1 MATNDDAAFQST
13 MHALISEVDDD
24 HYRPGT
30 PPASPSPSPSP
41 PPRKRRRLGKHS
53 GIPKSVLQLL
63 DLEARDDSDTDDD
76 DAQDVTGD
84 FVDDEPNH
92 DLAVPYEL
100 PFLDGDR
107 ETVREDADFL
117 RGLAASFEE
126 QALKE
131 REREREVDEDVS
143 LVSPLAPLM
152 NSPLHT
158 FYVSS
163 HWEHRLVDFMGTL
176 DGIALVGTPG
186 PSSRMVF
193 FETRE
198 LAAVVNAVRKWMWAH
213 RVWFRGPQEISPFEV
228 APLLNIH
235 LSSAPDPT
243 DMLYTDVR
251 YSCFGR
257 LKSAVMGGLY
267 RNDLVFIDQLVYDR
281 IWVVPRFHLAPPALP
296 TQSAP
301 ADRSRQPRPP
311 RRLLDVDALRRERP
325 DEHLVF
331 THRGTRC
338 RWGSRLFSLPS
349 GLEILPLGLKHDTM
363 RVRPSEDELDLF
375 MASNC
380 DEINALFTGPS
391 CALQEGDRVLVMDEL
406 FRFNGDGGHIV
417 AIFERREGCNRVRMA
432 VVSRLFQIADL
443 APTRCFVQPVSSL
456 RLHALSWRRAVSVG
470 DRVVVVAGSGFRGY
484 SGRIFDFPA
493 PGVIRFES
501 LEPEALEV
509 DVALRHVRLD
519 FRRGDVVRV
528 VRGKHK
534 DEIGL
539 IVALRLAGYMEVY
552 VCDAARIN
560 NCLRPSFMS
569 TGTDFSVGSADG
581 SKPRNRRACTDTG
594 EDLSAEEHA
603 TILVPTHDVAFVPL
617 DDGGFQFSISS
628 EWAHR
633 SVQSRREAAMSLDR
647 VRHKW
652 ELDLMRTGRF
662 VVGMFVRVIGKHQK
676 KGQFGMIQDYRRIVP
691 TPDGD
696 GLLDRDADWGDIRK
710 DVRISVRMDG
720 SYLVEDLSLDDV
732 VERDSGLAVLMA
744 LLLQEFRKVKPFEK
758 EVPEPRE
765 PSPPILQLSD
775 LTDAEVHALSGT
787 TFSPAVSPPDV
798 GETTGFWLTHRNLIG
813 KRIDVRVESL
823 EFLYNLAKQPNVGN
837 KIGPK
842 VTKVAGLCGYI
853 RPFGRAVPVRE
864 TGSFVLRFLA
874 RGKDANVPVVALRP
888 LRTTPVPGE
897 TGAVSCISAR
907 QCRVIIIGPD
917 VSGDHSRI
925 GEYAETIPSSPPSS
939 TDIVRVRFAWVR
951 LSDGS
956 HRQVNAEYHVAC
968 LCHSLNQDTP
978 APADVPPVTR
988 TDFDKK
994 T

>member
-1 MATNDDAAFQST
+1 MATNDDEAFQSA
-13 MHALISEVDDD
+13 MHALISEVDED

-41 PPRKRRRLGKHS
+41 PPHKRQRL
-53 GIPKSVLQLL
+53 
-63 DLEARDDSDTDDD
+63 DDSDTDDD
-76 DAQDVTGD
+76 NVQEATGD

-100 PFLDGDR
+100 PFLNGDR
-107 ETVREDADFL
+107 ETVREDTEFL
-117 RGLAASFEE
+117 RGLVASFEE
-126 QALKE
+126 QALQE
-131 REREREVDEDVS
+131 RERERVGREREVDEDVS
-143 LVSPLAPLM
+143 LVSPLTPLM

-176 DGIALVGTPG
+176 DGITLVGTPG

-193 FETRE
+193 FETCK

-213 RVWFRGPQEISPFEV
+213 CVWFRAPQEISPFEV

-235 LSSAPDPT
+235 LGSAPDPT

-267 RNDLVFIDQLVYDR
+267 WNDLVFIDQLGKETVS
-281 IWVVPRFHLAPPALP
+281 WL
-296 TQSAP
+296 
-301 ADRSRQPRPP
+301 
-311 RRLLDVDALRRERP
+311 
-325 DEHLVF
+325 
-331 THRGTRC
+331 
-338 RWGSRLFSLPS
+338 W
-349 GLEILPLGLKHDTM
+349 
-363 RVRPSEDELDLF
+363 
-375 MASNC
+375 
-380 DEINALFTGPS
+380 
-391 CALQEGDRVLVMDEL
+391 DEL
-406 FRFNGDGGHIV
+406 FRFSGDGGHIV
-417 AIFERREGCNRVRMA
+417 AIFERREGCNRVCMA
-432 VVSRLFQIADL
+432 VVSRLFQVADL
-443 APTRCFVQPVSSL
+443 APTQCFVQPVSSL
-456 RLHALSWRRAVSVG
+456 RLHALSWRRAVNVG
-470 DRVVVVAGSGFRGY
+470 DHVVVVAGSGFREY
-484 SGRIFDFPA
+484 SGRIFDFPV
-493 PGVIRFES
+493 PGAIRFES

-519 FRRGDVVRV
+519 FRRGDI

-534 DEIGL
+534 DKIGL
-539 IVALRLAGYMEVY
+539 IVALCLAGYMEVY
-552 VCDAARIN
+552 VCDAAQIN
-560 NCLRPSFMS
+560 NCLCPSFMS
-569 TGTDFSVGSADG
+569 TGTDFSAGSANG
-581 SKPRNRRACTDTG
+581 SKPRTRWACTDTG

-603 TILVPTHDVAFVPL
+603 T
-617 DDGGFQFSISS
+617 
-628 EWAHR
+628 
-633 SVQSRREAAMSLDR
+633 SRREAAMSLDR

-676 KGQFGMIQDYRRIVP
+676 KGQFGMIQDYCHIVP

-696 GLLDRDADWGDIRK
+696 SLLDRDAEWGDIRK

-720 SYLVEDLSLDDV
+720 SYLVEDLSLADV

-744 LLLQEFRKVKPFEK
+744 LLLQEFRKVKPFKK

-775 LTDAEVHALSGT
+775 LTDAEVHALSGS
-787 TFSPAVSPPDV
+787 TFSPAISPPGV
-798 GETTGFWLTHRNLIG
+798 GEMTGFWLTHRNLIG
-813 KRIDVRVESL
+813 KCIDVRVESL

-837 KIGPK
+837 KTGPR
-842 VTKVAGLCGYI
+842 VTKVASLCGY
-853 RPFGRAVPVRE
+853 
-864 TGSFVLRFLA
+864 
-874 RGKDANVPVVALRP
+874 GKDANVPVVALRP

-917 VSGDHSRI
+917 VSGDHTRI
-925 GEYAETIPSSPPSS
+925 GEYAETIPSLPPSS
-939 TDIVRVRFAWVR
+939 TNIVRVHFAWVR

-956 HRQVNAEYHVAC
+956 HRQVNMDYHVEC

-978 APADVPPVTR
+978 TPADVSPITR

-994 T
+994 S